1 MILSIFRGKMKKRI
15 REKWNEIVRKMKGI
29 LKEKV

>member
-15 REKWNEIVRKMKGI
+15 REEWNEIVGKMKGI
-29 LKEKV
+29 LKEEV